1 MRANGKTSELFIGVI
16 KKGAVN
22 MRDLQSVYW
31 NCIGLMD
38 EIGMDYGN
46 ITDVVVN
53 TRAKRRWGQ
62 CKAKYVGR
70 NVMGEPVYTY
80 TINIS
85 SILLDDKTPI
95 ESLQNTII
103 HEIIHTCP
111 GCFSHGNEWKRRA
124 AKVKREL
131 GYDIKRCSDA
141 DEKGISESI
150 TNVYRKPK
158 YVVKCQKCGRE
169 VGRYKMC
176 SIIEYPYHWRCGVC
190 NGEFKRII

>member
-1 MRANGKTSELFIGVI
+1 
-16 KKGAVN
+16 
-22 MRDLQSVYW
+22 MRDLQSIYW

-70 NVMGEPVYTY
+70 NVTGDPVYTY

-85 SILLDDKTPI
+85 SVLLDERVPI
-95 ESLQNTII
+95 EGLQNTII

-111 GCFSHGNEWKRRA
+111 GCLNHGLEWKRRA
-124 AKVKREL
+124 DKVRREL
-131 GYDIKRCSDA
+131 GYDIKRCNDSQ
-141 DEKGISESI
+141 EKGVSKSVAD
-150 TNVYRKPK
+150 TYNKPK
-158 YVVKCQKCGRE
+158 YIVRCKGCGRE
-169 VGRYKMC
+169 VSRYRMC
-176 SIIEYPYHWRCGVC
+176 GIIEHPNLWRCGIC
-190 NGEFKRII
+190 NGDFVRIA